1 VPTRS
6 CLPKPPRPQ
15 LTWFLVSLVFVGDG
29 ALRDGFPVA
38 AQQGSGALA
47 AVASFCAAVST
58 EIYLRCNIGSCQEIL
73 RRNGRGQLSPG
84 FEVWR
89 GYHQSLHSCQGGLM
103 LNLDVA
109 AAAFV

>member
-1 VPTRS
+1 
-6 CLPKPPRPQ
+6 
-15 LTWFLVSLVFVGDG
+15 
-29 ALRDGFPVA
+29 
-38 AQQGSGALA
+38 
-47 AVASFCAAVST
+47 
-58 EIYLRCNIGSCQEIL
+58 L